1 MKNIFTFKRVKSGGI
16 ILAYKT
22 ELSSFVNIVES
33 ESKYILWFKLNTSLF
48 HLPQDV
54 LFGIAYVPP
63 ENSKFVLE
71 IFLMKLKTNY

>member
-1 MKNIFTFKRVKSGGI
+1 MKNRFTFKRVKSGGI

-33 ESKYILWFKLNTSLF
+33 ESKYILWFKLNKSPI

-54 LFGIAYVPP
+54 LFGIVYVPP
-63 ENSKFVLE
+63 ENY
-71 IFLMKLKTNY
+71 KL